1 MGAFFIYILKSAVC
15 LVLFY
20 LFFKLLLSRE
30 TFHRFNRVAL
40 LGVLLFSL
48 LIPCIEMTTRHQV
61 EVQQAVLSIE
71 QLLMKAEMENTTPV
85 EIEAGEWQLAPA
97 PVFLSWI
104 QIALLIYLAGIV
116 VLVCRNVYSLLCLL
130 RLICSGKREKLESG
144 ITLVVLCVACVAAI
158 LTGWWLTK
166 GTPLHAVRQSR
177 RLVDTIGWAVILPQM
192 LAMLGGVFVVANTGE
207 SVQKVVSLFV
217 NPDSRFMLVV
227 IYCVGMALFTMIM
240 GNAFAAFPVL
250 SAGIAL
256 PFLIN
261 VHHGNP
267 APLLAIGMYAGY
279 CGTLMTPMAANFNIV
294 PAALLELKDKYQ
306 VIKIQIP
313 TALTLLVVNVFLM
326 YFLVFR

>member
-1 MGAFFIYILKSAVC
+1 MMTLITI
-15 LVLFY
+15 
-20 LFFKLLLSRE
+20 
-30 TFHRFNRVAL
+30 NRVYYLIGFVVMLLVVMTLRDRANPKRFTTAL
-40 LGVLLFSL
+40 FWFLFGGIFLFGDLMVQELGKS
-48 LIPCIEMTTRHQV
+48 
-61 EVQQAVLSIE
+61 
-71 QLLMKAEMENTTPV
+71 
-85 EIEAGEWQLAPA
+85 PA
-97 PVFLSWI
+97 YRIIGGCVI
-104 QIALLIYLAGIV
+104 VIALLAGFGLVGKGHYKMATDAEREASSTRLKNWLFLPALMIPVVTVIGTLFLKGVSIGGVFLLDQKQLTLAA
-116 VLVCRNVYSLLCLL
+116 
-130 RLICSGKREKLESG
+130 
-144 ITLVVLCVACVAAI
+144 LCVACVAAI

-166 GTPLHAVRQSR
+166 GTPLQAIRQSR